1 MRRPACL
8 VFFPLTAPHSF
19 LSLSKKNLKKSYAVT
34 ILQLGSRLGRVNA
47 HVNITD
53 PSANCTM
60 NGVTLAHTK
69 QSLDLH
75 SSIFHNAASQVSRQ
89 QQRNVVGEG
98 GEAIFKGRIR
108 IPKQAQKTDS
118 DQLCRSL
125 MLGERA
131 RVIAMPT
138 LEITADDVT
147 CSHGASVTDLDEN
160 SMFYLSAR
168 GIDRNEARKLLLR
181 GFVLELVKDDLVDEA
196 AERRITSKLE
206 TMNPAADSI
215 TRGYDG
221 DIRQKLVSM

>member
-1 MRRPACL
+1 M
-8 VFFPLTAPHSF
+8 
-19 LSLSKKNLKKSYAVT
+19 
-34 ILQLGSRLGRVNA
+34 GSRLGRVNA

-60 NGVTLAHTK
+60 HGVTLAFSK

-75 SSIFHNAASQVSRQ
+75 SSIQHNAEAQVSRQ

-108 IPKQAQKTDS
+108 IPKQAQQTDS

-147 CSHGASVTDLDEN
+147 CSHGASVADLDEN
-160 SMFYLSAR
+160 SMFYLAAR
-168 GIDRNEARKLLLR
+168 GVDRKEARALLLR
-181 GFVLELVKDDLVDEA
+181 GFVLELVQDDIMDPV
-196 AERRITSKLE
+196 AESRIISKLE
-206 TMNPAADSI
+206 SMNPSSGI
-215 TRGYDG
+215 TRAGNG
-221 DIRQKLVSM
+221 DVRQKLVSM

>member
-1 MRRPACL
+1 M
-8 VFFPLTAPHSF
+8 H
-19 LSLSKKNLKKSYAVT
+19 
-34 ILQLGSRLGRVNA
+34 
-47 HVNITD
+47 
-53 PSANCTM
+53 
-60 NGVTLAHTK
+60 GVTLAYTK

-75 SSIFHNAASQVSRQ
+75 SSIQHNAEAQVSRQ

-108 IPKQAQKTDS
+108 IPKQAQQTDS

-160 SMFYLSAR
+160 SMFYLAAR
-168 GIDRNEARKLLLR
+168 GVDRKEARALLLK
-181 GFVLELVKDDLVDEA
+181 GFVLELVQDDIMDPA
-196 AERRITSKLE
+196 AEHRIASKLE
-206 TMNPAADSI
+206 TMNPTDI
-215 TRGYDG
+215 TREGEF
-221 DIRQKLVSM
+221 RQKLVSM